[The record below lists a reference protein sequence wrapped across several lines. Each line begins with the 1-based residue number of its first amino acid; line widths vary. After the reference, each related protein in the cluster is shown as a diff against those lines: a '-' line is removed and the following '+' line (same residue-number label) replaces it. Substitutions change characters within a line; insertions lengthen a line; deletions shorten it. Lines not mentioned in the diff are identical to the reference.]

1 VQKAQYLDLD
11 IHQMKHQQPIEVKKN
26 KKPKDSDSIIK
37 LLSNLGELK
46 ENGILT
52 EKEFTDK
59 KKELLSRI

>member
-1 VQKAQYLDLD
+1 
-11 IHQMKHQQPIEVKKN
+11 MKHQQPIEVKKN